1 MHQAGA
7 DRQGVRLPVRRISVL
22 SIGFS
27 LLALPLAAA
36 SQTAAPV
43 QIQSQACERIA
54 TGPGPDDLAIQ
65 GNRLLFSSHDRRRFH
80 RSGEIQLLDTVSGE
94 VRTLKR
100 EGEPVGLVLRPHGI
114 DLVQRDGEW
123 LLHVVSHDRD
133 LFSDNHRI
141 VIYALRGDTLHFLQ
155 QLESPLLSAPN
166 DIAVADN
173 GDLYVTNERSQ
184 GSSLV
189 ELILLERKA
198 NVVVHRAGSGWRVA
212 AGELA
217 FANGIYTKGDKV
229 WVTQT
234 LGEGLMRYVRR
245 PDGSLGNPEQ
255 LGNLSLLD
263 SLHATPDGKLLSP
276 AYPSLINLGLHWQ
289 LDNRKARTVLNE
301 IDPDTGNSHVLFQDS
316 GQQISAVSSAVI
328 LGQRLYLGQLFESY
342 LLSCPL
348 STSSTARR

>member
-1 MHQAGA
+1 MHQSGA
-7 DRQGVRLPVRRISVL
+7 DRQGVRLPVRRITVF
-22 SIGFS
+22 SIGCG
-27 LLALPLAAA
+27 LLL
-36 SQTAAPV
+36 SMTAAGQSVFPGQV
-43 QIQSQACERIA
+43 QGQACERIV
-54 TGPGPDDLAIQ
+54 TGPGPDDLVIHGQ
-65 GNRLLFSSHDRRRFH
+65 RLLFSSHDRRHFH
-80 RSGEIQLLDTVSGE
+80 RAGEIQQLDTTTGE

-100 EGEPVGLVLRPHGI
+100 EGEPAGLILRPHGI

-133 LFSDNHRI
+133 LFSDSHRI
-141 VIYALRGDTLHFLQ
+141 VIYALRGDTLQFLQ

-189 ELILLERKA
+189 ELVLLQRKA
-198 NVVVHRAGSGWRVA
+198 NVVTYRAGSGWRVA

-217 FANGIYTKGDKV
+217 FANGIFIRGDRV

-245 PDGSLGNPEQ
+245 PDGTLGNPEQ

-263 SLHATPDGKLLSP
+263 SLHATSDGKLLSP

-289 LDNRKARTVLNE
+289 FDSRKARTVLNE
-301 IDPDTGNSHVLFQDS
+301 IDPDTGNSRVLFQDN

-342 LLSCPL
+342 LLSCPM
-348 STSSTARR
+348 SMIRR